1 MRISVIIPA
10 FNEQD
15 SISQCVL
22 DFKKLS
28 FVSEVIVVNNNSS
41 DKTEL
46 FARNSGAIV
55 ISEKQ
60 QGYGAAIAAGI
71 KSAKGDYI
79 CVCEA
84 DQTFVATDLNRLVA
98 YLDQFEVVL
107 GSRTSSNLIWSNAY
121 MPNWV
126 RWGNWFVGKLVE
138 LLFNG
143 PSLTD
148 IGCTF
153 KVMKRNVALS
163 SLKANLTNGSR
174 YNQEFILFLCL
185 KQFKVVEL
193 PVNYKV
199 RVGES
204 KITGERPLKTF
215 VLGIKMI
222 LDILIVRVSPSRKKF
237 SRERN

>member
-1 MRISVIIPA
+1 MKISVIIPA

-22 DFKKLS
+22 EFKKLF
-28 FVSEVIVVNNNSS
+28 FVKEVIVVDNNSS
-41 DKTEL
+41 DKTES
-46 FARNSGAIV
+46 FAKKSGAIV

-71 KSAKGDYI
+71 KFAKGDYI

-84 DQTFVATDLNRLVA
+84 DQTFIASDLKRLVT

-107 GSRTSSNLIWSNAY
+107 GSRTSNNLVWSGAY

-138 LLFNG
+138 LLYNG

-153 KVMKRNVALS
+153 KVMKREIAIS
-163 SLKANLTNGSR
+163 SLKVKLTNGSR

-185 KQFKVVEL
+185 NKYKIVEL
-193 PVNYKV
+193 PVNYQV
-199 RVGES
+199 RIGKS
-204 KITGERPLKTF
+204 KITGGKPLKTLL
-215 VLGIKMI
+215 LGIQMI
-222 LDILIVRVSPSRKKF
+222 FDILIVKVSSSRKNNLRWIK
-237 SRERN
+237 